1 MIDVFSL
8 KIKIKLETWN
18 IRATKALF
26 LNINLSTGEGNDL
39 LKATDLGYE
48 SCLLM
53 SSPVF
58 FPLVNKQHR
67 KGSRIVTQ

>member
-1 MIDVFSL
+1 MIDIFSL

-18 IRATKALF
+18 IRAIKALF
-26 LNINLSTGEGNDL
+26 FNINLSTGEGNDL

-48 SCLLM
+48 SGLLM

-58 FPLVNKQHR
+58 FPLTNKQHR

>member
-58 FPLVNKQHR
+58 FPLANKQHR